1 MNVFHAVHTSKKA
14 VVNTIDLDLA
24 DSCEGLMQLKGRL
37 KHGEGIGTS
46 SRQNKL
52 ISEYRDLGESGESG
66 YAFTSNYGKRDNGTI
81 E

>member
-1 MNVFHAVHTSKKA
+1 MVHTSKKA
-14 VVNTIDLDLA
+14 VVNSIDLDLA
-24 DSCEGLMQLKGRL
+24 DSC
-37 KHGEGIGTS
+37 GIRTS

-66 YAFTSNYGKRDNGTI
+66 YTFSSNYGKQDNGTI